1 MCLPRIG
8 LFLPVRHLRPHRQ
21 VYRRGHRRL
30 KLDTAVPKP
39 SFHQGSMERASR
51 HLMRRKLRPH
61 LVLAHPVLGLQQVP
75 PERHHHFLLGF
86 SNRAMEMVAE

>member
-1 MCLPRIG
+1 
-8 LFLPVRHLRPHRQ
+8 
-21 VYRRGHRRL
+21 
-30 KLDTAVPKP
+30 
-39 SFHQGSMERASR
+39 MERASR